1 MAPEAIV
8 TTEMRHSY
16 IAVEGPIGVGKT
28 TLTQLL
34 NKRLGGMLLLEDIK
48 NPFLTDFYSGRKGA
62 AFQCQLFFL
71 LTRYQQ
77 QQGLLQRSLFDTRIV
92 SDYIPQKD
100 KIFAHLTLDD
110 SELVL
115 YQKLYGLLLENLPKP
130 DVVIYLQASADN
142 LKKRIRQRSRD
153 YEKQVADEYLERL
166 AEAYHYFFF
175 HYHET
180 PLLIVNT
187 NEVDFGKNPG
197 ELDHLLQQVN
207 RLEHGVRLYAPPGSA

>member
-1 MAPEAIV
+1 M

-34 NKRLGGMLLLEDIK
+34 NKRLGGMLLLEDIQ
-48 NPFLTDFYSGRKGA
+48 NPFLADFYSGRKGA

-100 KIFAHLTLDD
+100 KVFAHMTLDD
-110 SELVL
+110 SELIL
-115 YQKLYGLLLENLPKP
+115 YQKLYSLLLENLPKP
-130 DVVIYLQASADN
+130 DVVIYLQASAEN
-142 LKKRIRQRSRD
+142 LKKRIRLRSRD
-153 YEKQVADEYLERL
+153 YERQVSDEYLDRL

-187 NEVDFGKNPG
+187 NEVDFGRNPG